1 MEIDNVSKQPTGP
14 EWIVAYITHSLQ
26 EAHIIA
32 GKLQSNDVPCRIH
45 QEAGATAL
53 GITVGNLGEIKVL
66 VSPANYERAE
76 VILFPE
82 ADNKIQASNDTIQ
95 VVWQDDGDG
104 AEYYVDDEDEDE

>member
-1 MEIDNVSKQPTGP
+1 MGLAARKTPNDP

-32 GKLQSNDVPCRIH
+32 GKLQSSDVPCRIH

-66 VSPANYERAE
+66 VSPADCERAE

-82 ADNKIQASNDTIQ
+82 ADNKIQASNDKIQ

-104 AEYYVDDEDEDE
+104 AEYYVDDEGEDE

>member
-1 MEIDNVSKQPTGP
+1 MGLAARKTPNDP

-66 VSPANYERAE
+66 VSPARLRASRSYS
-76 VILFPE
+76 LPGSR
-82 ADNKIQASNDTIQ
+82 Q
-95 VVWQDDGDG
+95 
-104 AEYYVDDEDEDE
+104 